1 MANRIRSVFLPLAL
15 TLACLSGAMYLG
27 IIGVTTANAST
38 DEPQSLCSN
47 TECEGVR
54 YCRYNPNVDCVFSD
68 FKVCTN
74 FGCSTTGN

>member
-15 TLACLSGAMYLG
+15 TLACLFGATYLG
-27 IIGVTTANAST
+27 AFGVTAANAST
-38 DEPQSLCSN
+38 DEQQGICSN

-54 YCRYNPNVDCVFSD
+54 YCRYNPKIDCFFSD

-74 FGCSTTGN
+74 LECSTTSN